1 MNRSE
6 DWLKQAKRDQE
17 RAKLDIEHEYYEW
30 ACFTSQQAIEKV
42 VKAVYQALNSSVR
55 GHSIVKMLKGL
66 KGQFEIH
73 EDMIHGARI
82 LDRYYIEA
90 RYPNG
95 FPEGSPFEYFDKK
108 IAEEAYNAARE
119 IFGFCENIVS
129 RLRRSD

>member
-1 MNRSE
+1 MDRSG
-6 DWLKQAKRDQE
+6 DWLRQAERDLQ
-17 RAKLDIEHEYYEW
+17 RAKIDIEHEYYEW

-42 VKAVYQALNSSVR
+42 VKAVYQSLNSSVR

-66 KGQFEIH
+66 EGQFEIH
-73 EDMIHGARI
+73 EDIIHGARI

-119 IFGFCENIVS
+119 IFEFCENIIS